1 MCNKNRAK
9 EYYKN
14 NRDVML
20 NRSKE
25 YYINN
30 KESIL
35 EYLKNKCQSL
45 TEDKKQK
52 IKDYQKEYQKEYKK
66 NMSHEQKQKLKDYSK
81 EYYKKYYAEKKLKN
95 KKLFICPVI
104 IKGYK
109 FVVFANF
116 DQVKK
121 IVILLTLGKQKKN
134 FFLLF
139 C

>member
-14 NRDVML
+14 NKDVIL

-35 EYLKNKCQSL
+35 EHLKNKYQSL

-52 IKDYQKEYQKEYKK
+52 
-66 NMSHEQKQKLKDYSK
+66 NQKLSK
-81 EYYKKYYAEKKLKN
+81 RISKR
-95 KKLFICPVI
+95 I
-104 IKGYK
+104 
-109 FVVFANF
+109 
-116 DQVKK
+116 
-121 IVILLTLGKQKKN
+121 
-134 FFLLF
+134 
-139 C
+139 